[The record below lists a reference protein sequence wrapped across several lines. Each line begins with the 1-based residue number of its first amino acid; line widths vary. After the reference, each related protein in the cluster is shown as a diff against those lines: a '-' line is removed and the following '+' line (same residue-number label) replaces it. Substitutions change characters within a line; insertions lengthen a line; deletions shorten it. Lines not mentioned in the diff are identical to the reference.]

1 MTLLNSFKLVDQ
13 NGIHVTVIP
22 SGANYRIVGRTH
34 FYKTR
39 YPDAY
44 VDAEGLEEYMKRY
57 ALSDSRQMTIFEV
70 I

>member
-1 MTLLNSFKLVDQ
+1 MSLLDNFKLVDQ

-22 SGANYRIVGRTH
+22 SVTNYRIVGRTH

-44 VDAEGLEEYMKRY
+44 VDAEGLDEYMRKY
-57 ALSDSRQMTIFEV
+57 DLQDSRQMTIFEV
-70 I
+70 M